1 MDVRLYVLINRSVGE
16 GRENILKE
24 ARVGST
30 TKNAKYA
37 KETTAYRT
45 EGGMRSLLAILLREY
60 NIAPGDMVMI
70 PRNTAHFMDP
80 GSNRLG
86 YLLVKV
92 CD

>member
-1 MDVRLYVLINRSVGE
+1 
-16 GRENILKE
+16 
-24 ARVGST
+24 
-30 TKNAKYA
+30 
-37 KETTAYRT
+37 
-45 EGGMRSLLAILLREY
+45 MRSLLAILLREY